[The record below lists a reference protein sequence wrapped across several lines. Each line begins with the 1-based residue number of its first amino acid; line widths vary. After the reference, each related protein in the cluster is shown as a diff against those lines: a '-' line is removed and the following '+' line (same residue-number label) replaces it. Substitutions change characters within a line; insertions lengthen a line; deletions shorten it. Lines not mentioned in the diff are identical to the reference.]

1 MATTCYSGCN
11 ERTKMNL
18 KEFLKQNPEAIHE
31 DFIPARKRDVKKME
45 MKANKIIAMM
55 KELAKDFKKVH
66 GTKEGQLW
74 NKSKDWEDLARKAD
88 SEYGGW
94 FEYVYD
100 SDFIGDK

>member
-1 MATTCYSGCN
+1 
-11 ERTKMNL
+11 MNL

-55 KELAKDFKKVH
+55 KELANDFKKVH
-66 GTKEGQLW
+66 GTKESQLW
-74 NKSKDWEDLARKAD
+74 NKSKDWEDLVRKAD
-88 SEYGGW
+88 VEYGGW
-94 FEYVYD
+94 FGFVYD